1 MLFVSAALMVI
12 EGTVLLVYGLQLALP
27 PLPFY
32 GDVAAC
38 FVGGTGILYSGHRVV
53 RQRDKS

>member
-1 MLFVSAALMVI
+1 MVI